1 MVTTDLPAG
10 PLRSCPVRLGRAF
23 SERARKDRDR
33 SREKDAIRAQ
43 SSSPPRTNQRRIN
56 DERYSGRRA
65 RLGLAD
71 RG

>member
-23 SERARKDRDR
+23 SASVKGQGSLPVDPKHNR
-33 SREKDAIRAQ
+33 
-43 SSSPPRTNQRRIN
+43 PRRRGRIN
-56 DERYSGRRA
+56 VESTISVTGRRA